1 MAKIELKTLQF
12 PGSDDIYVVPSTTID
27 ASLSIEGASADAKA
41 VGDALAV
48 IDGGTW

>member
-1 MAKIELKTLQF
+1 MANIELKTLKF
-12 PGSDDIYVVPSTTID
+12 PGLDDTYIIPSATID